1 MNADLLLILAAA
13 FAIGGVAAL
22 RRAWALPQRS
32 APANALG
39 WGLLVAACLSG
50 GVAAGAWG
58 VAVTAL
64 VAMAAALVALG
75 RAALSSPPARSR
87 ASNRRVRMLP
97 EHGEPRRLGRRLV
110 TFLLV
115 ALLAAVLSI
124 ALAVAAGWLARL
136 AGWSTANANVLA
148 MFLTPLAW
156 TMLAFALLMQ
166 ASRAAQV
173 RLLLVASLPLW
184 PVLAAGALA

>member
-1 MNADLLLILAAA
+1 MSGDAPLILAAA
-13 FAIGGVAAL
+13 CAIGGVAAL

-39 WGLLVAACLSG
+39 WALLAGGCLSG
-50 GVAAGAWG
+50 GAAAGAWG

-64 VAMAAALVALG
+64 VAMSAAFAVLAQAALG
-75 RAALSSPPARSR
+75 SRPAHSR

-97 EHGEPRRLGRRLV
+97 ERNEPRRLGRRLA
-110 TFLLV
+110 TFLLI

-124 ALAVAAGWLARL
+124 GLAVAAGWLARL
-136 AGWSTANANVLA
+136 AGWSIANANVLA

-156 TMLAFALLMQ
+156 TLLAFTLLMQ
-166 ASRAAQV
+166 TSRGAQL
-173 RLLLVASLPLW
+173 RLLLIASLPLW